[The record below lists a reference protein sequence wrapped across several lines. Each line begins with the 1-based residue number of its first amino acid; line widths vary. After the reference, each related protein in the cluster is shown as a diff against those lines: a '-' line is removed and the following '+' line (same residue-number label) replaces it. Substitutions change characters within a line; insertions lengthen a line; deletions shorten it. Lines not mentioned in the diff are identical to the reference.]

1 MVAGGWG
8 WNQPTKE
15 FVSAYESADLRKDG
29 TILYQGCPKFDGL
42 DYQNSYST
50 TGYNLRKF
58 LVPTSTYLTY
68 DNSPMNF
75 PVLRYADVLLMK
87 AEALNE
93 RGRNNDA
100 QLLATDA
107 NATLNKVRVRAG
119 LLSITGL
126 NQSDLRDKILH
137 ERRMEL
143 AFEGQRW
150 FDLIRVKG
158 GQYGVD
164 FLHSIGKSNMSSKYL
179 LFPVPQKERDAN
191 PNLTQNPGY

>member
-1 MVAGGWG
+1 M
-8 WNQPTKE
+8 
-15 FVSAYESADLRKDG
+15 D
-29 TILYQGCPKFDGL
+29 
-42 DYQNSYST
+42 
-50 TGYNLRKF
+50 
-58 LVPTSTYLTY
+58 
-68 DNSPMNF
+68 F
-75 PVLRYADVLLMK
+75 PVLRYSDVLLMK

-93 RGRNNDA
+93 TGKTAEA

-119 LLSITGL
+119 LLNVTGL
-126 NQSDLRDKILH
+126 DQANLREKILH

-150 FDLIRVKG
+150 FDLIRVNG
-158 GQYGVD
+158 GQYGID

-191 PNLTQNPGY
+191 PNLTQNTGY